1 MPCESEEGI
10 RESFTRASDERTI
23 SHTEQS
29 RGDTPCFTHALRF
42 EACLGRWR

>member
-23 SHTEQS
+23 SHTEQN